1 MKKVMFLFIVL
12 LCSGLVSSQPACVG
26 EGDSYAVVPDH
37 LDCCAGLTGI
47 GCDEPD
53 QFGVCPTNPCADA
66 MYCTYCGNG
75 ICGLGENKCNCPD
88 DCLGTP
94 APEFASLTVL
104 LAALLTTPAIAYIA
118 YKRKH

>member
-1 MKKVMFLFIVL
+1 LTAIS
-12 LCSGLVSSQPACVG
+12 CDSPDENGTCRYDCVG
-26 EGDSYAVVPDH
+26 AS
-37 LDCCAGLTGI
+37 
-47 GCDEPD
+47 
-53 QFGVCPTNPCADA
+53 F
-66 MYCTYCGNG
+66 CTYCGNG

-104 LAALLTTPAIAYIA
+104 LAALLTAPAIAYIA